1 MVCNGKLTGIM
12 SHSMDRGC
20 YDGHPQ
26 AYTNINHYIDWIKT
40 AAAPTTPK
48 PPTTTTETTASP
60 ITKPITAPTTTEDPT
75 TTTEKT
81 TKEPTGPP
89 WVLIIAVFLM
99 LGLSALSAAC
109 IKYGTQWPCFTNRE
123 AYERIK

>member
-1 MVCNGKLTGIM
+1 MVCNGKLTRIM
-12 SHSMDRGC
+12 SHSMDHGC

-81 TKEPTGPP
+81 TVEPTGPP
-89 WVLIIAVFLM
+89 WALIFVFIVI
-99 LGLSALSAAC
+99 GLIFCITAC
-109 IKYGTQWPCFTNRE
+109 IKFGTQWPCFTNRE
-123 AYERIK
+123 AYEEIN